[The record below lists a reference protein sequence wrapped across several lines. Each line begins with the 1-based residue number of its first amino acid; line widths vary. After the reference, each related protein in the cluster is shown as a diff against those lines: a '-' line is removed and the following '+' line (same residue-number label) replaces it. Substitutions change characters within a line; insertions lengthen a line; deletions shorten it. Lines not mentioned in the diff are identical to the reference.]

1 MYIIFAAIL
10 FAIIFYFWNAIKT
23 IFMATVMNNSGG
35 ISPQGFIWFGSL
47 VLLNVV
53 IFGFIIWFYYYI
65 KDMPGPVGKPG
76 YPGLPGDDAKD
87 CKTC

>member
-10 FAIIFYFWNAIKT
+10 FAIIFYFWSAIKNIFTAT
-23 IFMATVMNNSGG
+23 IMSSSGVT
-35 ISPQGFIWFGSL
+35 SQGFIWFGSL

-76 YPGLPGDDAKD
+76 YPGLQGDDAKD